1 MDMTAYMN
9 GHDHCLEHTSDTNRI
24 SKSVKNHQFCA
35 HSQIQFLTSGGGSK
49 AWKGDI
55 KAKRNRFKFYYDG
68 QGFLSAQLTE
78 TDAEFTFYDMFGAV
92 LHRLNLSKPNKFLYN
107 SM

>member
-24 SKSVKNHQFCA
+24 SSFK
-35 HSQIQFLTSGGGSK
+35 FLTSGGGSK